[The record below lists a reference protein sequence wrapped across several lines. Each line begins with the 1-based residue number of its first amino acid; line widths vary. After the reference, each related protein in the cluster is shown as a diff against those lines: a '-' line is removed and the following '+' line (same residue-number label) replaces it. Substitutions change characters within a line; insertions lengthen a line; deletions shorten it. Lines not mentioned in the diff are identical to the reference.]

1 METWLLTIFTV
12 GMTTVVG
19 AILGFFLRQIP
30 HRFNDAILGMAAGM
44 MLAAA
49 IVGLILP
56 ALEQETSWTVIQVIL
71 GVFCGATI
79 ISMID
84 QLTPHLHQLAGI
96 DMNHHGE
103 IPDDMS
109 SRSDSYSES
118 HAGREA
124 HGLDMKGVDRVLLF
138 VTALAIHKFPE
149 GLAVGVSFGT
159 ENLGDTLTVA
169 GSIALQNIPEGM
181 VIIVP
186 LLAVGVSMSR
196 TFFISLVIGLIEILG
211 AAVGYSLISFTNG
224 ILPFAL
230 SFAGGTMLYVI
241 SDEMIPETHSH
252 GYEKMATFALLAG
265 FMFVLIT
272 SHIFGA

>member
-12 GMTTVVG
+12 GLTTVVG
-19 AILGFFLRQIP
+19 AILGLFLRQIP

-79 ISMID
+79 ISIID
-84 QLTPHLHQLAGI
+84 QLAPHLHQLAGI
-96 DMNHHGE
+96 DVERHA
-103 IPDDMS
+103 
-109 SRSDSYSES
+109 DS
-118 HAGREA
+118 EA
-124 HGLDMKGVDRVLLF
+124 HGLDIRGVNRVLLF

-181 VIIVP
+181 VIIAP

-230 SFAGGTMLYVI
+230 SFAGGTMLYVV

-265 FMFVLIT
+265 FMFVLLT
-272 SHIFGA
+272 GHILGE

>member
-12 GMTTVVG
+12 GLTTVVG

-56 ALEQETSWTVIQVIL
+56 ALEQKTSWTVIQVIL

-96 DMNHHGE
+96 DVNHHLDVENHVG
-103 IPDDMS
+103 S
-109 SRSDSYSES
+109 
-118 HAGREA
+118 EA
-124 HGLDMKGVDRVLLF
+124 HGLDMQGVNRVLLF

-159 ENLGDTLTVA
+159 ENLGDVLTVA

-181 VIIVP
+181 VIIAP
-186 LLAVGVSMSR
+186 LLAVGVSMTR
-196 TFFISLVIGLIEILG
+196 TFFISLVIGIIEILG
-211 AAVGYSLISFTNG
+211 AVVGYSLISFTNG

-252 GYEKMATFALLAG
+252 GYEKMATFALLVG

-272 SHIFGA
+272 GHFLG